1 MQLFYEMLYAC
12 AGDECCKIS
21 NKRFEWAKKYFCQPS
36 SQNIEPDGV
45 ENAGINAENVRN
57 SEDNFD
63 ISFEGINPYIPQ
75 PYITCA
81 NLLYSIFFV
90 IVQLFIVAFHLKC
103 RK

>member
-36 SQNIEPDGV
+36 SQNIEPDSV

-63 ISFEGINPYIPQ
+63 ISF
-75 PYITCA
+75 C
-81 NLLYSIFFV
+81 
-90 IVQLFIVAFHLKC
+90 
-103 RK
+103 